1 MATYYMP
8 VKVFEETDVVRKK
21 AGEIAK
27 LGSKALIVTG
37 KHSAKANGSLD
48 DVIAALD
55 EYNISYIHFNKIE
68 ENPLVETVMEAVDF
82 AKNEN
87 VDFVVAIG
95 GGSPLDAAKAIAL
108 MLKHTEED
116 SSYLF
121 RAGGDDSH
129 LPLCLIPTTCGTGSE
144 VTGVS
149 VLTRND
155 IKTKQSISF
164 KIFGNIALLDGKYL
178 ESLSPKVLK
187 NTAMDAFCH
196 LVESYV
202 NNNATIYSRIV
213 CLDGLSSFK
222 NVLPVVKGE
231 KKPEL
236 SDYFN
241 LLRTSTYAGMAIAQ
255 TGTAIPHGLSYA
267 FTYNLGVEHGRAC
280 GYFLAGYLKIAC
292 KKWTCLSQELSD
304 YFKTNLN
311 NKFSTVGEAEVNFI
325 LNTAGIA
332 SVEEFEKLYALVC
345 EKVEV
350 EEAKL
355 NKELDNTVNDL
366 FNNKAKLSVAPFT
379 ITKEELTEIAY
390 DISRKN
396 KDCIK

>member
-1 MATYYMP
+1 
-8 VKVFEETDVVRKK
+8 
-21 AGEIAK
+21 
-27 LGSKALIVTG
+27 
-37 KHSAKANGSLD
+37 
-48 DVIAALD
+48 
-55 EYNISYIHFNKIE
+55 
-68 ENPLVETVMEAVDF
+68 
-82 AKNEN
+82 
-87 VDFVVAIG
+87 
-95 GGSPLDAAKAIAL
+95 LDAAKAIAL
-108 MLKHTEED
+108 MLKHPEED

-164 KIFGNIALLDGKYL
+164 KIFGDIALLDGKYL

-213 CLDGLSSFK
+213 CLDGLSSFE
-222 NVLPVVKGE
+222 NVLPVIKGE

-267 FTYNLGVEHGRAC
+267 FTYNLGIEHGRAC
-280 GYFLAGYLKIAC
+280 GYFLAGYLKMAC
-292 KKWTCLSQELSD
+292 KKWTCLSEELSN
-304 YFKTNLN
+304 YFKTNQD
-311 NKFSTVGEAEVNFI
+311 NKFNTVGEAEVNLI

-366 FNNKAKLSVAPFT
+366 FNNKAKLSVAPFQLS
-379 ITKEELTEIAY
+379 KEELTEIAY
-390 DISRKN
+390 DISR
-396 KDCIK
+396 